1 MATEV
6 TLRDHVR
13 GAVRDEVM
21 RAAWSLFSEQ
31 GFEDTTVDQIATA
44 SGMSRRTFFRYFDGK
59 DELVLERIVE
69 AGERIASELR
79 SRPAS
84 EPAWVALRAALDA
97 VVRPQEENAD
107 QARSLARLLRTE
119 PGVRGSLI
127 ERRRRWQDLL
137 VPLVAERLPR
147 RQRGRAP
154 DLRAAAL
161 TASALAC
168 LDVAQD
174 AWADHEGTRLSTL
187 LDQAMGA
194 VGSGD
199 LTASDRVLRI

>member
-1 MATEV
+1 MTTEL

-13 GAVRDEVM
+13 GAVREEVM
-21 RAAWSLFSEQ
+21 RAAWLLFSEQ
-31 GFEDTTVDQIATA
+31 GFEATTVDQIAAA

-59 DELVLERIVE
+59 DELVLERIVQ

-84 EPAWVALRAALDA
+84 EPAWAALRAALDA
-97 VVRPQEENAD
+97 VVHPQEENAE

-119 PGVRGSLI
+119 PGVRASLI
-127 ERRRRWQDLL
+127 ERRRRWEDLL

-147 RQRGRAP
+147 RPRGRTP
-154 DLRAAAL
+154 DIRAAAL
-161 TASALAC
+161 TVSALAC
-168 LDVAQD
+168 LEAAQG

-187 LDQAMGA
+187 LDQAMAA
-194 VGSGD
+194 VAPGR
-199 LTASDRVLRI
+199 A